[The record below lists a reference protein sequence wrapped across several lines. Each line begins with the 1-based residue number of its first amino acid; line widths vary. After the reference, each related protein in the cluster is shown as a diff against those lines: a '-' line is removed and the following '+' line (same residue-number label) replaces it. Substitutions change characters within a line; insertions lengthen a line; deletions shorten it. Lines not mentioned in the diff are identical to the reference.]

1 VPDLALT
8 PSFQKSLARLT
19 RQEQN
24 LVHQTVMQFWMNPD
38 APGHRLHPLEMRDRR
53 LHSISPNMDLRIIV
67 FRDEDRHVLMYVD
80 HHDPAYRWAERRTVA
95 THPVTGSAQIVEFE
109 EVVRAEE
116 RAPSPMPQHDSALP
130 LFAVESDD
138 YLLSLGVPPVYLE
151 TVRGLSSHDD
161 LLAVI
166 DRFPEEAQE
175 ALFALATG
183 DRPAARP
190 TARDLV
196 SDPFSHPDA
205 QRRFW
210 IAADEAALAEA
221 LERPW
226 EEWLV
231 FLHPAQRDAVE
242 RNFNGPTRVSGSAGT
257 GKSVVAMHRAAY
269 LARLS
274 TAGRLLLTTFSK
286 TLASRLSDGMDK
298 LLGAVSEARRRVEVL
313 HLHAYAI
320 SQLERR
326 GFDVGIAEA
335 EEIERRLSEARG
347 GLDPRFTNAFLFAEW
362 EAVVD
367 YWGIKS
373 WEAYRNVVRVGR
385 GAPLSPRQRRQL
397 WNVFVRIQEDLD
409 HTGRATWGEV
419 CDRLHRV
426 IEEEGMRPFRHVIV
440 DEAQDLGPRELRL
453 IAALAAPGPR
463 ALFFAGDIGQR
474 IYRWPFTWISAGVD
488 VRGRAQ
494 RLRVNYRT
502 SAEIRHFSDA
512 LLPAKLAEV
521 DGEEETRQTIS
532 ILRGPEPEI
541 ADGES
546 VEDEIAALARWLGGL
561 RARDIEPGQIA
572 IFGRTR
578 QVVRERAE
586 PALAQT
592 GLAGRWLSPDSDLST
607 EAVAIGTMHAAKGLE
622 FRAVAL
628 VGCDAEHVPL
638 SAALAR
644 ADSDDARRLVEERER
659 HLLYVGCTRARESL
673 LIIYYL
679 FRPVESL
686 SRPSLAGRSWADGP
700 RRSIVIRKIATTA
713 CYLAVM
719 IRFIFNLSIGL
730 AAFLPWAVAFFGRPG
745 AGLRARNRPWGSA
758 VAPPCCFPA
767 GPRSRDMFLPDRC
780 VIDSA
785 QAVDYIPN
793 YRQHRADSGIETQIS
808 P

>member
-53 LHSISPNMDLRIIV
+53 LHSISPNMDLRVIV
-67 FRDEDRHVLMYVD
+67 FRDGDRRVLMYVD

-109 EVVRAEE
+109 EVVRAGEQ
-116 RAPSPMPQHDSALP
+116 APLRTPQRESPPI
-130 LFAVESDD
+130 FAAESDD
-138 YLLSLGVPPVYLE
+138 YLLSLGIPPVYLE
-151 TVRGLSSHDD
+151 TVRGLSSDDD
-161 LLAVI
+161 LLAVL
-166 DRFPEEAQE
+166 DRLPEEAQE

-196 SDPFSHPDA
+196 IDPFLHPDA

-231 FLHPAQRDAVE
+231 FLHPAQRGAVE
-242 RNFNGPTRVSGSAGT
+242 RNFNGPARVSGSAGT
-257 GKSVVAMHRAAY
+257 GKSVVAMHRASY

-274 TAGRLLLTTFSK
+274 TGGRILLTTFSK

-298 LLGAVSEARRRVEVL
+298 LLGATSEARRRVEVL
-313 HLHAYAI
+313 RLHGYAI
-320 SQLERR
+320 SQLDRR
-326 GFDVGIAEA
+326 GRSPTIVEA
-335 EEIERRLSEARG
+335 EDIERRLHKARG
-347 GLDPRFTNAFLFAEW
+347 DLDPKFADAFLFAEW

-373 WEAYRNVVRVGR
+373 WEAYRDTTRVGR
-385 GAPLSPRQRRQL
+385 GSPLLPRQRRQL
-397 WNVFVRIQEDLD
+397 WDVFARVQEDLD
-409 HTGRATWGEV
+409 LSGRATWGEL
-419 CDRLHRV
+419 CDHLRQ
-426 IEEEGMRPFRHVIV
+426 IIDDEGVRPFRHVVV

-453 IAALAAPGPR
+453 VASLAAPGPR

-474 IYRWPFTWISAGVD
+474 IYRWPFSWLAAGVD

-502 SAEIRHFSDA
+502 SAEIRRFSDA

-541 ADGES
+541 VAGES
-546 VEDEIAALARWLGGL
+546 VDDEVAALARWLRDL
-561 RARDIEPGQIA
+561 PERDIEPGQIA

-578 QVVRERAE
+578 QLIRERAE
-586 PALAQT
+586 PALAQA
-592 GLAGRWLSPDSDLST
+592 GLIGRWLAPDSDLAT
-607 EAVAIGTMHAAKGLE
+607 DAVVIGTMHAAKGLE

-628 VGCDAEHVPL
+628 VGCDAEHTPL
-638 SAALAR
+638 SEALAR
-644 ADSDDARRLVEERER
+644 AESDDARRLVEERER

-673 LIIYYL
+673 LITYSGKVTPYL
-679 FRPVESL
+679 SL
-686 SRPSLAGRSWADGP
+686 CR
-700 RRSIVIRKIATTA
+700 
-713 CYLAVM
+713 
-719 IRFIFNLSIGL
+719 
-730 AAFLPWAVAFFGRPG
+730 
-745 AGLRARNRPWGSA
+745 
-758 VAPPCCFPA
+758 
-767 GPRSRDMFLPDRC
+767 
-780 VIDSA
+780 
-785 QAVDYIPN
+785 
-793 YRQHRADSGIETQIS
+793 
-808 P
+808 

>member
-1 VPDLALT
+1 VSDLALT

-24 LVHQTVMQFWMNPD
+24 LVHRTVMQFWMNPD

-67 FRDEDRHVLMYVD
+67 FRDGDRHVLMYVD
-80 HHDPAYRWAERRTVA
+80 HHDAAYRWAERRTVT

-109 EVVRAEE
+109 EVVRAEAQASS
-116 RAPSPMPQHDSALP
+116 RTLQRDSAP
-130 LFAVESDD
+130 GLFAAESDD

-151 TVRGLSSHDD
+151 TVRKLFSDDD
-161 LLAVI
+161 LLVVL
-166 DRFPEEAQE
+166 DRLPEEAQE

-196 SDPFSHPDA
+196 TDPFTHPDA

-210 IAADEAALAEA
+210 IAADEAALTEA

-231 FLHPAQRDAVE
+231 FLHPAQRGAVE
-242 RNFNGPTRVSGSAGT
+242 RNFNGPARVSGSAGT

-274 TAGRLLLTTFSK
+274 AGGRLLLTTFSK

-298 LLGAVSEARRRVEVL
+298 LLGAVSEARARIEVL
-313 HLHAYAI
+313 HLHGYAI
-320 SQLERR
+320 AQLERR
-326 GFDVGIAEA
+326 GFGVGIGEA

-347 GLDPRFTNAFLFAEW
+347 DLDPKFTDAFLFAEW

-373 WEAYRNVVRVGR
+373 WEAYRDTVRVGR

-397 WNVFVRIQEDLD
+397 WDVFARVQEELD
-409 HTGRATWGEV
+409 RTGRATWGGL
-419 CDRLHRV
+419 CDRLRL
-426 IEEEGMRPFRHVIV
+426 IIDDEGARPFRHVVV

-453 IAALAAPGPR
+453 TTALAAPGPR

-474 IYRWPFTWISAGVD
+474 IYRWPFPWISAGVD

-502 SAEIRHFSDA
+502 SAEIRRFSDA
-512 LLPAKLAEV
+512 LLPAMLAEV
-521 DGEEETRQTIS
+521 DGEEEKRQAIS

-541 ADGES
+541 VAGNS
-546 VEDEIAALARWLGGL
+546 LEDEIAAVARWLRDL
-561 RARDIEPGQIA
+561 RSRDIEPSQIA

-578 QVVRERAE
+578 QLLRKRAE
-586 PALAQT
+586 PALAQA
-592 GLAGRWLSPDSDLST
+592 GLTGRWLSPDSDLAT

-628 VGCDAEHVPL
+628 VGCDAEHMPL
-638 SAALAR
+638 NDALAR
-644 ADSDDARRLVEERER
+644 TDGDDTRRLVEQRER
-659 HLLYVGCTRARESL
+659 HLLYVGCTRARECL
-673 LIIYYL
+673 LITYAGKVSPYL
-679 FRPVESL
+679 
-686 SRPSLAGRSWADGP
+686 
-700 RRSIVIRKIATTA
+700 VII
-713 CYLAVM
+713 
-719 IRFIFNLSIGL
+719 IR
-730 AAFLPWAVAFFGRPG
+730 
-745 AGLRARNRPWGSA
+745 
-758 VAPPCCFPA
+758 
-767 GPRSRDMFLPDRC
+767 
-780 VIDSA
+780 
-785 QAVDYIPN
+785 
-793 YRQHRADSGIETQIS
+793 
-808 P
+808 

>member
-1 VPDLALT
+1 MPDLALT
-8 PSFQKSLARLT
+8 PGFQKSLARLT
-19 RQEQN
+19 RQERN

-67 FRDEDRHVLMYVD
+67 FRDGDRQVLMYVD
-80 HHDPAYRWAERRTVA
+80 HHDAAYRWAERRTVT

-109 EVVRAEE
+109 EVVRAEKQ
-116 RAPSPMPQHDSALP
+116 APPGMPQHDAAAA
-130 LFAVESDD
+130 LFAAEGDD

-196 SDPFSHPDA
+196 ADPFAHPDA

-231 FLHPAQRDAVE
+231 FLHPVQRGAVE
-242 RNFNGPTRVSGSAGT
+242 RNFNGPARVSGSAGT
-257 GKSVVAMHRAAY
+257 GKSVVAMHRASY

-274 TAGRLLLTTFSK
+274 TGGRILLTTFSK

-298 LLGAVSEARRRVEVL
+298 LLGAASEARRRVEVL
-313 HLHAYAI
+313 HLHGYAI
-320 SQLERR
+320 SQLVRHSR
-326 GFDVGIAEA
+326 SPTIADP
-335 EEIERRLSEARG
+335 EEIEQCLHAARG
-347 GLDPRFTNAFLFAEW
+347 GLDPRFTDGFLFAEW

-373 WEAYRNVVRVGR
+373 WEAYRDAVRVGR
-385 GAPLSPRQRRQL
+385 GSPLSPRQRRQL
-397 WNVFVRIQEDLD
+397 WDVFARVQEDLD
-409 HTGRATWGEV
+409 RTGRASWGEV
-419 CDRLHRV
+419 CDRLGHV
-426 IEEEGMRPFRHVIV
+426 IEEEGVRPFRHVIV

-453 IAALAAPGPR
+453 IASLAAPGPR
-463 ALFFAGDIGQR
+463 ALFFTGDIGQR
-474 IYRWPFTWISAGVD
+474 IYRWPFPWLAAGVD

-502 SAEIRHFSDA
+502 SAEIHRFSDT

-521 DGEEETRQTIS
+521 DGAEETRQTITV
-532 ILRGPEPEI
+532 LRGPEPEVVG
-541 ADGES
+541 GES
-546 VEDEIAALARWLGGL
+546 LEDEITALAIWLRDL
-561 RARDIEPGQIA
+561 RARGIEPGQIA

-578 QVVRERAE
+578 QVARECAE
-586 PALAQT
+586 PALAQA
-592 GLAGRWLSPDSDLST
+592 GLTGRWLAPDSDLAT
-607 EAVAIGTMHAAKGLE
+607 DAVVIGTMHAAKGLE

-628 VGCDAEHVPL
+628 VGCDSEHLPL
-638 SAALAR
+638 RDALAR
-644 ADSDDARRLVEERER
+644 ADGDEARQLVEEQER
-659 HLLYVGCTRARESL
+659 HLLYVACTRARESL
-673 LIIYYL
+673 LITYSGKATSYL
-679 FRPVESL
+679 AR
-686 SRPSLAGRSWADGP
+686 GRSP
-700 RRSIVIRKIATTA
+700 T
-713 CYLAVM
+713 
-719 IRFIFNLSIGL
+719 
-730 AAFLPWAVAFFGRPG
+730 RPI
-745 AGLRARNRPWGSA
+745 P
-758 VAPPCCFPA
+758 FPA
-767 GPRSRDMFLPDRC
+767 RGD
-780 VIDSA
+780 
-785 QAVDYIPN
+785 
-793 YRQHRADSGIETQIS
+793 
-808 P
+808 